1 MVPRTIKKILEWVT
15 SLLKKGMSMKKI
27 ALCIAMGTALGIFP
41 ILGMTTLLCLLA
53 GFVFRLNLPAIQMVN
68 YVVYPL
74 QIILIAPFYAAG
86 GWLFNQ
92 QDRLL
97 KGDHLISQFQ
107 NDFLGSLSAFWD
119 LTLYAVFT
127 WLIVC
132 PFVIL
137 LIYNIAKPV
146 IRRFAGPAVD
156 HSNFSAD

>member
-1 MVPRTIKKILEWVT
+1 MIPRMIKKTITWVV
-15 SLLKKGMSMKKI
+15 SLLKKGMSLKKI

-41 ILGMTTLLCLLA
+41 VLGMTTLLCLLA
-53 GFVFRLNLPAIQMVN
+53 AFVFRLNLPVIQMVN

-74 QIILIAPFYAAG
+74 QIVLIAPFYAAG

-92 QDRLL
+92 QEWIL
-97 KGDHLISQFQ
+97 KGDHLISRLQ

-137 LIYNIAKPV
+137 LIYSIAKPV
-146 IRRFAGPAVD
+146 IRRLAGPVVG
-156 HSNFSAD
+156 HSDVRAD

>member
-1 MVPRTIKKILEWVT
+1 MVSRTVKKILEWAT
-15 SLLKKGMSMKKI
+15 SLLKKGMSLKKL

-41 ILGMTTLLCLLA
+41 VLGMTTMLCLLA

-74 QIILIAPFYAAG
+74 QIILMAPFYAAG

-92 QDRLL
+92 EDRLL
-97 KGDHLISQFQ
+97 KGDHLISRFQ

-119 LTLYAVFT
+119 LTLSAVFT

-137 LIYNIAKPV
+137 LIYSIAKPL
-146 IRRFAGPAVD
+146 IRRLAAPAVE
-156 HSNFSAD
+156 HSELRIY